1 MRLSNL
7 IHVSRLDINGYGLIN
22 ILDIISLANIILYD
36 GLNELGDVNQDGQ
49 INILDIMVVVNII
62 LEL

>member
-1 MRLSNL
+1 MQLEA
-7 IHVSRLDINGYGLIN
+7 SRPDINGDGLIN

-36 GLNELGDVNQDGQ
+36 SLNELGDVNQDGQ

-62 LEL
+62 LET